1 MKCVKCNEEFYS
13 GKERSDICKDSNGYY
28 IGRICEGCG
37 NHDRFSVYYKAKEKA
52 KEALKEGFKWRS

>member
-13 GKERSDICKDSNGYY
+13 GKEHSDICKDSNGYY

-52 KEALKEGFKWRS
+52 KEALREGFKWRS